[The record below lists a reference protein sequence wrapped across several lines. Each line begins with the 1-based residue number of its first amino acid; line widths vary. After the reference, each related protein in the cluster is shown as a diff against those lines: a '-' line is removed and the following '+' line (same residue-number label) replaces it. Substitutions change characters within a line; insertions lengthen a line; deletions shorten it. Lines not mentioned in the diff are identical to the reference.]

1 MNIEFDH
8 TVLTRKQATTRRVL
22 EMSTAV
28 VLMTCATL
36 AVCGFVVR
44 GQAEGWPMDLRLG
57 FSFLSVLTI
66 LFPFWLLPLPSFTN
80 ELDAKGRVRLQTLA
94 RRCPDL
100 APIVLA
106 WLTDETLELRKED
119 LRACEEYVA
128 EQKKSGIST
137 SWRLAGRVS

>member
-8 TVLTRKQATTRRVL
+8 IVLTKKQATTRRAL
-22 EMSTAV
+22 EMLTAI

-36 AVCGFVVR
+36 AVCGFAVR
-44 GQAEGWPMDLRLG
+44 GQAEGWPMDLRMG
-57 FSFLSVLTI
+57 FAFLSALTV

-80 ELDAKGRVRLQTLA
+80 ELDAKGRARLQTLA
-94 RRCPDL
+94 RRWPEL
-100 APIVLA
+100 APVIHA
-106 WLTDETLELRKED
+106 WLADETLELRKED

-128 EQKKSGIST
+128 EQRKDRAGT